1 MPDGLLLMQ
10 LENWKVKRCK
20 KGCKT
25 INVVKNKLN
34 VVSLLII
41 LFQSAIGPE
50 KYEIK

>member
-1 MPDGLLLMQ
+1 MPDGLLMMQ

-20 KGCKT
+20 KGCK
-25 INVVKNKLN
+25 IKNAVENKLN
-34 VVSLLII
+34 VVYLLII